1 MEIKQNWPLQKFNT
15 FGLDIDCA
23 YYTEISRKD
32 ELQEL
37 IADGRFTD
45 MPKFWLGGGSNTL
58 FLGNFPGLVARLVN
72 KGVEMVQED
81 TISVVLRVGAGEI
94 WRDLVRKTIQQGLWG
109 LENLTDIPGSVG
121 GAVVQNMGAY
131 GKEIADTVEKVEVF
145 DTETRQFYEIP
156 REECCYAYRS
166 SRFKNQERL
175 IVWSVA
181 LRLSK
186 LAHPHVEYEGISR
199 LLPDGKENDLVSI
212 SQAVAMLR
220 REKLPDLK
228 QLGCVGSF
236 FTNPVVSESRFNELQ
251 VSYPKISAHK
261 TSEGYKLSAAWLID
275 QCGWKGYREGDAGV
289 YEKQA
294 LVLVNYGSAT
304 GEELW
309 DLAMRI
315 KDNVWQKFQVEI
327 NPEVCVVNGRDNEE
341 EQRYKEILDIMYHS
355 LPMFQR
361 IGAAA
366 YKPNLKNTE
375 QMMEALGHPYRRFKT
390 IHVAGTNGK
399 GSCSHLL
406 ASVFQAAG
414 YRTGLY
420 TSPHL
425 RDFRERI
432 RINGQPI
439 DKRAVVEFYERNKE
453 MFSKTKASFFEMTV
467 AMAFDHFAHEEVDI
481 AIIEVGMGG
490 RLDSTNV
497 ITPKLSLI
505 TNISFDHMQFLGD
518 TLPKIAAEK
527 AGIIKEGVPVVISE
541 SQLAVHPVFSRFAK
555 EKNAPVLFADTVFSL
570 QNIRNDGLSFSFD
583 VFKYGHPYLK
593 DLSCDLAG
601 DRYETKN
608 LIGVLAAIDIL
619 QQEFDLPQTAIRHG
633 IAHAA
638 KDTGLR
644 GRWQCLG
651 KNPLIYCDTGHNEAG
666 IRLVLQQISKINYK
680 RLHIVWGM
688 VKDKDINTIL
698 ELLPVSASY
707 YFCQAPQER
716 ALPVKDLQ
724 ETAERHGLNGKAYS
738 SVPSALAAAKKQAG
752 KDDLIYV
759 GGSTFVVAEICEE

>member
-1 MEIKQNWPLQKFNT
+1 MEIKQDWPLQKFNT

-23 YYTEISRKD
+23 YYAEVSQKEELTQLLAD
-32 ELQEL
+32 EKFAGLP
-37 IADGRFTD
+37 R
-45 MPKFWLGGGSNTL
+45 FWLGGGSNTL
-58 FLGNFPGLVARLVN
+58 FLGDFPGLVVHLVN
-72 KGVEMVQED
+72 KGVELVRED
-81 TISVVLRVGAGEI
+81 TISVVLRVGAGEV
-94 WRDLVRKTIQQGLWG
+94 WRDLVRKTVQQGWWG

-121 GAVVQNMGAY
+121 GAAVQNMGAY
-131 GKEIADTVEKVEVF
+131 GAEIAESIESVEVF
-145 DTETRQFYEIP
+145 DTEAGQFYEIP
-156 REECCYAYRS
+156 REDCRYTYRG
-166 SRFKNQERL
+166 SRFKHQERL
-175 IVWSVA
+175 VVWSVV
-181 LRLSK
+181 LRLQK
-186 LAHPHVEYEGISR
+186 LAHPRVEYEGISQ
-199 LLPDGKENDLVSI
+199 LLPQGKENDLAAI
-212 SQAVAMLR
+212 SQAVGTLR
-220 REKLPDLK
+220 KQKLPDLK
-228 QLGCVGSF
+228 QLGCAGSF
-236 FTNPVVSESRFNELQ
+236 FTNPVVSESRYNELQ
-251 VSYPKISAHK
+251 VSYPGMPAHK
-261 TSEGYKLSAAWLID
+261 TPEGYKLSAGWLID

-289 YEKQA
+289 YEHQA
-294 LVLVNYGSAT
+294 LVLVNHGSAT

-315 KDNVWQKFQVEI
+315 KANVRQKFQVEI
-327 NPEVCVVNGRDNEE
+327 TPEACVVNGREKAEDR
-341 EQRYKEILDIMYHS
+341 RYREVLDIMYHS

-375 QMMEALGHPYRRFKT
+375 QMMEALNHPYRRFKS

-406 ASVFQAAG
+406 AAVFQAAG
-414 YRTGLY
+414 YKTGLY

-432 RINGQPI
+432 RVNGQMI
-439 DKRAVVEFYERNKE
+439 GKNEVVSFYERNKE
-453 MFSKTKASFFEMTV
+453 MFAKVKASFFEMTV
-467 AMAFDHFAHEEVDI
+467 AMAFDYFAREEVDI
-481 AIIEVGMGG
+481 AVIEVGMGG

-497 ITPKLSLI
+497 ITPQLSLI

-541 SQLAVHPVFSRFAK
+541 SQLAVHPVFSRFAQ
-555 EKNAPVLFADTVFSL
+555 EKNAPILFADTVFSL
-570 QNIRNDGLSFSFD
+570 QNVRNEGASFSFD
-583 VFKYGHPYLK
+583 VLKYGQPYLEN
-593 DLSCDLAG
+593 LSCDIAG

-608 LIGVLAAIDIL
+608 LAGVLAALDIL
-619 QQEFDLPQTAIRHG
+619 QQEFDLPQAAIRQG

-638 KDTGLR
+638 QSTGLM

-651 KNPLIYCDTGHNEAG
+651 QNPLVYCDTGHNEAG

-688 VKDKDINTIL
+688 VKDKDISTIL
-698 ELLPVSASY
+698 SMLPVSASY

-716 ALPVKDLQ
+716 ALPVKEL
-724 ETAERHGLNGKAYS
+724 EEKAAAYGLNGKGYD
-738 SVPSALAAAKKQAG
+738 SVAQALDAARRQAG

-759 GGSTFVVAEICEE
+759 GGSTFVVAEIC